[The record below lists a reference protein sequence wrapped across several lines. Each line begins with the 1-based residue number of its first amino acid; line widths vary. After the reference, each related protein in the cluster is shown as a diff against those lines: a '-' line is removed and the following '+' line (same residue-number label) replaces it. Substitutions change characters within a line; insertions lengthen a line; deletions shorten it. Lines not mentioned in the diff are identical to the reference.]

1 MNANGQGSKNDPGGL
16 LKFIKGLNK
25 EQADLL
31 IAHLP
36 TVIAILEAQGERFLR
51 IQFQRTG

>member
-1 MNANGQGSKNDPGGL
+1 MNATSNVVLDDLPRFARSL
-16 LKFIKGLNK
+16 TK
-25 EQADLL
+25 EQADFL

-36 TVIAILEAQGERFLR
+36 TVIAILEEQGERFLR

>member
-1 MNANGQGSKNDPGGL
+1 MNAASNVILDDLQRFARSL
-16 LKFIKGLNK
+16 TK

-36 TVIAILEAQGERFLR
+36 TVIAILEEQGERFLR
-51 IQFQRTG
+51 IQFQRTV